1 MDEVLGF
8 RETHRKELRTYIR
21 YIRKLARDLS
31 KLPEEEREE
40 VLKDRREELQQ
51 LSNKFKTASRKEWK
65 RPASFALGMAGAV
78 WKLGSHDYVGALLA
92 TAAGLVGTKSKEKI
106 EKGAYSYLF
115 RAGSRHPY

>member
-1 MDEVLGF
+1 KPKIFSKRLKILIENRRRERIGSPWRRTLRLLTMDEVLGF

-65 RPASFALGMAGAV
+65 RPASF
-78 WKLGSHDYVGALLA
+78 
-92 TAAGLVGTKSKEKI
+92 
-106 EKGAYSYLF
+106 
-115 RAGSRHPY
+115 

>member
-51 LSNKFKTASRKEWK
+51 L
-65 RPASFALGMAGAV
+65 SFALGMAGAV